1 MSTLAQVQADTMS
14 DDVKRI
20 VVADQFAN
28 DWLLV
33 AMNDA
38 DSYSELISDAMFY
51 NNTAELSDKLRGD
64 WEYLAEQVT
73 ELTAEHISPSASLF
87 ISQILQGW
95 GSLPFDIIA
104 RQAKA
109 LHEESKNICDECGD
123 IHDEPENKTMT
134 EREGANA

>member
-38 DSYSELISDAMFY
+38 DSYSQLISDAMFY
-51 NNTAELSDKLRGD
+51 NNTPELSDKLRGD

-73 ELTAEHISPSASLF
+73 ELVAEHISPTASLF
-87 ISQILQGW
+87 IAQILQGQ

-104 RQAKA
+104 RDA
-109 LHEESKNICDECGD
+109 LKTYEETK
-123 IHDEPENKTMT
+123 
-134 EREGANA
+134 

>member
-1 MSTLAQVQADTMS
+1 MAQVQADTL
-14 DDVKRI
+14 DQDVKRLVI
-20 VVADQFAN
+20 SDWFATEWLMVAENDRDSYERLQFEAEYHDSIASMGDQLRN
-28 DWLLV
+28 DW
-33 AMNDA
+33 
-38 DSYSELISDAMFY
+38 E
-51 NNTAELSDKLRGD
+51 R
-64 WEYLAEQVT
+64 LAEQVT

>member
-73 ELTAEHISPSASLF
+73 ELVAEHISPTASLF
-87 ISQILQGW
+87 IAQILQGQ

-104 RQAKA
+104 RDA
-109 LHEESKNICDECGD
+109 LKTYEETK
-123 IHDEPENKTMT
+123 
-134 EREGANA
+134 